1 MRCSE
6 CSTTLSADDLSDK
19 LCRECQT
26 KQREPQAYLDLAEK
40 LGSKLTRLE
49 RKELPR

>member
-6 CSTTLSADDLSDK
+6 CSTPLEADDLSERI
-19 LCRECQT
+19 CRECQME
-26 KQREPQAYLDLAEK
+26 QREPQAYLDLAEK

-49 RKELPR
+49 RKDLPR